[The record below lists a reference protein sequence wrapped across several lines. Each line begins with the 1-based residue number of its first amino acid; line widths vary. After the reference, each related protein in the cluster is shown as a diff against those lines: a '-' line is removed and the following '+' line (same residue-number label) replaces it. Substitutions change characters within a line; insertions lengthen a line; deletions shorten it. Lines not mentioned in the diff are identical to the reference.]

1 MKDFLYRGIIDGL
14 NARFAVVHATA
25 TVNAGVIAHNSD
37 PASALL
43 LCRALGSGLLISPL
57 LQDDH
62 RFTINWMYEG
72 PAQKLTVDVGSDSD
86 VRGLITGQNLSSIG
100 SSINELYGEKGQI
113 AVVRSNQKFI
123 ISSSV
128 TEAGLLDIGDDLGF
142 YFSTS
147 EQIETDFEIGVNF
160 RPDPEAPVS
169 LCQGFMLQALPD
181 CDLEK
186 LDRARQ
192 RMRSQ
197 AFQDLLNSA
206 PEVDNHV
213 ELLIQQLF
221 DEDETNKEYSLHDCP
236 EPKFQCKCNKEKT
249 SLAINTLTL
258 DDLQDYINNKEDIVV
273 TCHFCCTPYTFG
285 QTEIQQV
292 IKDKSQ
298 DS

>member
-25 TVNAGVIAHNSD
+25 TANAGVIAHNSD

-43 LCRALGSGLLISPL
+43 LCRSLGAGLLISPL

-86 VRGLITGQNLSSIG
+86 VRGLITGKNLSSIAH
-100 SSINELYGEKGQI
+100 SINELYGEKGQI
-113 AVVRSNQKFI
+113 AVVRSNSRFI

-128 TEAGLLDIGDDLGF
+128 TEAGLLEICDDLGF

-147 EQIETDFEIGVNF
+147 EQIETDFEVAVNF

-192 RMRSQ
+192 RMRSEK
-197 AFQDLLNSA
+197 FQNLLNTV
-206 PEVDNHV
+206 PEVDNHI
-213 ELLIQQLF
+213 ELLIQELF
-221 DEDETNKEYSLHDCP
+221 DEDESNQEYTIHDCP
-236 EPKFQCKCNKEKT
+236 EPKFRCACRKEKT
-249 SLAINTLTL
+249 LTAVGTLSIPELQEYIDLDKAIE
-258 DDLQDYINNKEDIVV
+258 IN
-273 TCHFCCTPYTFG
+273 CHFCCKTYSFG
-285 QTEIQQV
+285 SSEIKEIIEQ
-292 IKDKSQ
+292 KKH
-298 DS
+298 